1 MKLLITLV
9 LLTVC
14 KVSLCGITITGK
26 VVDSNTGSPLEYV
39 SVGVINTS
47 IGTITDH
54 TGSFKLDVNDQPT
67 DAVVRISMISYKSQT
82 FTINEL
88 SAGENIIQLVSAPVK
103 LAEVVVKPG
112 KLRKVG
118 VTGYTRLGN
127 WCGWGGSQYRKGHEI
142 GTKIELGNS
151 MVFIKS
157 LHFHIHRQ
165 AFDSSFF
172 RLHIRS
178 IFNSVPDQELL
189 TGNII
194 FPVTKETGWV
204 VIDLTK
210 YNIILKGDVALTL
223 EWVKVK
229 GTNPDRAMTINK
241 KIWTE
246 YILINEKRNTGIL
259 YNRWSTE
266 SKWTTRENN
275 SPAIYLTVQ

>member
-1 MKLLITLV
+1 MKLFFTLALLLIG
-9 LLTVC
+9 
-14 KVSLCGITITGK
+14 KISLYGITVTGK
-26 VVDSNTGSPLEYV
+26 VVDSTTGSPLEYV
-39 SVGVINTS
+39 SIGVVNTS

-54 TGSFKLDVNDQPT
+54 TGNFKLDVSDQPM
-67 DAVVRISMISYKSQT
+67 DAVVRFSMISYKQQT

-88 SAGENIIQLVSAPVK
+88 STGENSIQLVSAPVK
-103 LAEVVVKPG
+103 LADVVVKPA

-118 VTGYTRLGN
+118 VTSYTRLGN

-178 IFNSVPDQELL
+178 IYNNTPDQELL
-189 TGNII
+189 TQNII
-194 FPVTKETGWV
+194 FPVTKESGWV
-204 VIDLTK
+204 AIDLSK
-210 YNIILKGDVALTL
+210 YNIFLKGEVALTL
-223 EWVKVK
+223 EWVKVS
-229 GTNPDRAMTINK
+229 GANPDRAMTINK

-246 YILINEKRNTGIL
+246 YILINEKRNKGIL
-259 YNRWSTE
+259 YSRWSTE
-266 SKWTTRENN
+266 SKWNLRENN
-275 SPAIYLTVQ
+275 SPGIYLTVN

>member
-1 MKLLITLV
+1 MKLLLTLV

-26 VVDSNTGSPLEYV
+26 VVDSTTGLPLEYV
-39 SVGVINTS
+39 SIGVVNTS

-54 TGSFKLDVNDQPT
+54 TGSFKLDVSDQPT
-67 DAVVRISMISYKSQT
+67 DAVVRFSMISYKSQT
-82 FTINEL
+82 FAINEL
-88 SAGENIIQLVSAPVK
+88 SSGENNIQLVSAPVK

-118 VTGYTRLGN
+118 VTSYTRLGN

-178 IFNSVPDQELL
+178 IFNNTPDQELL
-189 TGNII
+189 TQNII
-194 FPVTKETGWV
+194 FPVTKESGWV
-204 VIDLTK
+204 EIDLSK

-223 EWVKVK
+223 ECVKAS
-229 GTNPDRAMTINK
+229 GANPDRAMSINK

-246 YILINEKRNTGIL
+246 YILINEKSHKGIL
-259 YNRWSTE
+259 YSRWSTE
-266 SKWTTRENN
+266 SQWNLRENN
-275 SPAIYLTVQ
+275 SPGIYLTVN